1 MAVRKTKRFTNVI
14 DGCIYKTKKDV
25 ERHKMLKANPCVQ
38 TFHLPDVKEKS
49 TYSRYGAHK
58 CEINGIIFDS
68 VLEGMYYAHLL
79 ELQKNKI
86 LKKIERQTTFVLLEG
101 FTHKITGK
109 KIRPI
114 TYIADFVLTNSD
126 GEELVVD
133 VKGKKTPEFRLKE
146 KLFMAKYPDK
156 EFACIQY
163 DPTCKEWRN
172 LDDIEKDRR
181 ARKRA
186 RAAKKAV
193 S

>member
-1 MAVRKTKRFTNVI
+1 MALRKSKTVYTI
-14 DGCIYKTKKDV
+14 DRCTYKTKKDV
-25 ERHKMLKANPCVQ
+25 ERHKLLKANPSVK
-38 TFHLPDVKEKS
+38 TFHLPEAKEKS
-49 TYSRYGAHK
+49 KYSRYGAHK

-79 ELQKNKI
+79 T
-86 LKKIERQTTFVLLEG
+86 LKREKVIAKIERQITFTLLEG
-101 FTHKITGK
+101 FTHKLSHK

-114 TYIADFVLTNSD
+114 TYIADFVISD
-126 GEELVVD
+126 TDGNELVID

-146 KLFMAKYPDK
+146 KMFLSRYPEK

-163 DPTCKEWRN
+163 DEYAKEWRN

-186 RAAKKAV
+186 NNK
-193 S
+193 